1 MKLCLDFEEAR
12 QTVMLDRDDAINT
25 VFSGKK
31 TLSDLASHEKWK
43 WTSKSV
49 AALLIA
55 GITLFSLALHAW
67 YWNQLPDRVATH
79 FGIDGRPNDWMN
91 KGYATALL
99 CGIQVAMPLFLFGI
113 GSLLQYI
120 PSSMINIPH
129 REYWLHADRREQ
141 TIEHVS
147 KMLAW
152 IAVLTSLE
160 MMAIGH
166 LTFLANRTG
175 SPLNAPLFLT
185 VLGLYLLGVFSLAG
199 RSFWILR
206 KPGNSISS

>member
-1 MKLCLDFEEAR
+1 MKLCLDFEEAH
-12 QTVMLDRDDAINT
+12 QTVMLDHVDAINAA
-25 VFSGKK
+25 FSGIKN
-31 TLSDLASHEKWK
+31 LSDLASHQQGK
-43 WTSKSV
+43 WTSKSF

-91 KGYATALL
+91 KGSATALL

-113 GSLLQYI
+113 GSLLQHI

-129 REYWLHADRREQ
+129 REYWLHPDRRQQ

-147 KMLAW
+147 NMLAW
-152 IAVLTSLE
+152 IAVLTALE

-185 VLGLYLLGVFSLAG
+185 ILGLYLLGVFSLAG
-199 RSFWILR
+199 RSYWVLR
-206 KPGNSISS
+206 KPGISISS

>member
-1 MKLCLDFEEAR
+1 M
-12 QTVMLDRDDAINT
+12 
-25 VFSGKK
+25 
-31 TLSDLASHEKWK
+31 
-43 WTSKSV
+43 
-49 AALLIA
+49 LIA

-91 KGYATALL
+91 KGSATALL

-113 GSLLQYI
+113 GSLLQHI

-129 REYWLHADRREQ
+129 REYWLHPDRRQQ

-147 KMLAW
+147 NMLAW
-152 IAVLTSLE
+152 IAVLTALE

-185 VLGLYLLGVFSLAG
+185 ILGLYLLGVFSLAG
-199 RSFWILR
+199 RSYWVLR
-206 KPGNSISS
+206 KPGISISS

>member
-1 MKLCLDFEEAR
+1 
-12 QTVMLDRDDAINT
+12 
-25 VFSGKK
+25 
-31 TLSDLASHEKWK
+31 
-43 WTSKSV
+43 
-49 AALLIA
+49 
-55 GITLFSLALHAW
+55 
-67 YWNQLPDRVATH
+67 
-79 FGIDGRPNDWMN
+79 
-91 KGYATALL
+91 
-99 CGIQVAMPLFLFGI
+99 MPLFLFGI

-129 REYWLHADRREQ
+129 REYWLHPDRREQ

-152 IAVLTSLE
+152 IAVLSALE

-185 VLGLYLLGVFSLAG
+185 VLGLSLLGVFSLAG

>member
-1 MKLCLDFEEAR
+1 MKLCLDFEEAH
-12 QTVMLDRDDAINT
+12 QTVMLDHVDAINAA
-25 VFSGKK
+25 FSGIK
-31 TLSDLASHEKWK
+31 TLSDLASHQQGK

-49 AALLIA
+49 AVMLIA

-91 KGYATALL
+91 KGSATALL

-113 GSLLQYI
+113 GSLLQHI

-129 REYWLHADRREQ
+129 REYWLHPDRRQQ

-147 KMLAW
+147 NMLAW
-152 IAVLTSLE
+152 IAVLTALE

-185 VLGLYLLGVFSLAG
+185 ILGLYLLGVFSLAG
-199 RSFWILR
+199 RSYWVLR
-206 KPGNSISS
+206 KPGISISS